1 MDGVCVRCSISCCDN
16 TGGVIGLIIA
26 VSDTHIGYSK
36 CNRADFARFLDWVT
50 LQDDVT
56 DLVLAGD
63 ILEFWRRDMIAV
75 TMESADIIARLIAMY
90 KGGMNVHYIAGNHD
104 YMVRHLKIFPNRF
117 KFSTKVEL
125 KEDGVDY
132 TFIHGWEL
140 DPDQNDVFFDAICY
154 SDDTWG
160 RRADRIWDVYLKWI
174 DNPQKRAAEWLR
186 QWWAKRDME
195 KMMEP
200 PEERGFTN
208 EFATSAVDSVIVEDD
223 MLICGHTHSPC
234 IIESKKY
241 VNCGS
246 WVCDGKSQLYNT
258 YITIDENEIQLR
270 RFV

>member
-1 MDGVCVRCSISCCDN
+1 M
-16 TGGVIGLIIA
+16 IIA
-26 VSDTHIGYSK
+26 VSDTHIGYDK
-36 CNRADFARFLDWVT
+36 CNRADFARFLDWVA
-50 LQDDVT
+50 LQEDVT

-104 YMVRHLKIFPNRF
+104 YVVRHLKIFPNRF

-140 DPDQNDVFFDAICY
+140 DPDMNDIFFDAICY

-186 QWWAKRDME
+186 QWWAKREME

-200 PEERGFTN
+200 PEERGYVQT
-208 EFATSAVDSVIVEDD
+208 FAPSTVLSTAVEGKVTVS
-223 MLICGHTHSPC
+223 GHTHVPG
-234 IIESKKY
+234 IFKESNS
-241 VNCGS
+241 VNLGS

-258 YITIDENEIQLR
+258 YIIIDGNEIQLR
-270 RFV
+270 RFR